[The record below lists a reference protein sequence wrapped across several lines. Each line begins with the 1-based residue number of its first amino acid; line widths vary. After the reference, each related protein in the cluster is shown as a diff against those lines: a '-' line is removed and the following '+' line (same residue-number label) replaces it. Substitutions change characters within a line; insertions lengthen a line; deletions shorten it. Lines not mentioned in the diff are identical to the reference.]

1 MSAAHAQSTE
11 DVSASISSAD
21 ANGREEVLAP
31 NEPTPALPVV
41 DDEKVEGDDEEEDE
55 EDREPNL
62 KYTRL
67 TSSAASLYR
76 NGDSTSAFAVTG
88 DKMVRRIGQTG
99 RLRAYMRLTS
109 GRLDRGHS

>member
-11 DVSASISSAD
+11 DVSAS
-21 ANGREEVLAP
+21 NGFGNTNDREEVLEP
-31 NEPTPALPVV
+31 SEPTSTLPVV
-41 DDEKVEGDDEEEDE
+41 DVEKVGEEDEDEDE

-67 TSSAASLYR
+67 TSSVASLYR

-88 DKMVRRIGQTG
+88 DKMVC
-99 RLRAYMRLTS
+99 RARTVTS
-109 GRLDRGHS
+109 VESV